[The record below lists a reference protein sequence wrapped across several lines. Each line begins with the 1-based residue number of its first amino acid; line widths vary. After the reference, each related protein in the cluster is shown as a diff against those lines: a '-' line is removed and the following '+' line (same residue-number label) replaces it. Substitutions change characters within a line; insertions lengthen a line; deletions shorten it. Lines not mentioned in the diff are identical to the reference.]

1 MENNCACQQNC
12 QSDSVRNAYQSQEVS
27 DAIDEQDINE
37 MKACLENNQLLSDDT
52 RRNFRAGL

>member
-1 MENNCACQQNC
+1 MLIKAK
-12 QSDSVRNAYQSQEVS
+12 EVS

-52 RRNFRAGL
+52 KKKTFRAGL